1 MSQFI
6 SQALIAFKK
15 HAENISFLDAV
26 KKIDMHEEYKK
37 TNKKY
42 EFYEL
47 VSNLFVKEEY
57 SSLKEELKKHLYI
70 RDHVH
75 TLYTNNTFKDCKK
88 LYGRLTLEIV
98 DDISK
103 NLVSFFN
110 AGDGVKQ
117 KDSGSYNYLFY
128 GIPGAG
134 KTELILNII
143 KKINESI
150 DIEYFSIT
158 NADIHSCNDV

>member
-57 SSLKEELKKHLYI
+57 SSLKEELKK
-70 RDHVH
+70 RD
-75 TLYTNNTFKDCKK
+75 YN
-88 LYGRLTLEIV
+88 
-98 DDISK
+98 DDADAYLNKEK
-103 NLVSFFN
+103 NLFF
-110 AGDGVKQ
+110 
-117 KDSGSYNYLFY
+117 
-128 GIPGAG
+128 
-134 KTELILNII
+134 
-143 KKINESI
+143 
-150 DIEYFSIT
+150 
-158 NADIHSCNDV
+158 